1 MCGSGTLLC
10 EALMHYCR
18 IPAGY
23 LRKKFG
29 FESLPDFEEKI
40 WQKVKHEADSQ
51 IRDLPEG
58 LINGNDISSE
68 AVEAAKT
75 NIGSFPQARNIHFS
89 ISPYKKIKHLENTA
103 IISNPPYGI
112 RLDAEGDMDKF
123 VKELGDF
130 LKRQCTGANAYI
142 YFGNRELIKKVG
154 LKPSWKKPLI
164 SGGLDG
170 RLVKYSLY

>member
-1 MCGSGTLLC
+1 
-10 EALMHYCR
+10 MHYCR

-23 LRKKFG
+23 LRKNFG
-29 FESLPDFEEKI
+29 FESLPDFDKKI
-40 WQKVKHEADSQ
+40 WQKVKRTTDKQ

-58 LINGNDISSE
+58 LIRGNDISGE
-68 AVEAAKT
+68 AVKAAKT
-75 NIGSFPQARNIHFS
+75 NASCFAQAKNIRFS
-89 ISPYKKIKHLENTA
+89 ISAYQKIKSIQNSV
-103 IISNPPYGI
+103 IITNPPYGL
-112 RLDAEGDMDKF
+112 RLGAEGNMDKF

-130 LKRQCTGANAYI
+130 LKKQCTGSTAYL

-170 RLVKYSLY
+170 RLVKYSLS